1 MDNRIVIG
9 MASGALCG
17 TFVILAAKSVASSTF
32 FGILF
37 WVSLLLGVI
46 VAHFGQ
52 HTIKN
57 TRGLVVSIVSAS
69 VVKSFSVTALVL
81 IVLSDEFSLSDPY
94 FMISF
99 FGGIFFSISLFS
111 FFSAKW
117 YAIHVLRLPGRRI
130 PVSVQCPHCRNTI
143 EKTWDFCAFCGEDL
157 RRVSDDK
164 TRIYEVR

>member
-1 MDNRIVIG
+1 MDDRIVIG
-9 MASGALCG
+9 IASGALCG
-17 TFVILAAKSVASSTF
+17 TFVILAAESVAFYTF

-52 HTIKN
+52 YVIKN
-57 TRGLVVSIVSAS
+57 TKDLFVSIVSAS
-69 VVKSFSVTALVL
+69 AVKSFSVTALVF
-81 IVLSDEFSLSDPY
+81 SDEFSFIDPVHV
-94 FMISF
+94 MVSF
-99 FGGIFFSISLFS
+99 IFGGIFFSISLFS

-117 YAIHVLRLPGRRI
+117 YAIHVLRLPGQRI
-130 PVSVQCPHCRNTI
+130 LVPVQCPHCRNTI